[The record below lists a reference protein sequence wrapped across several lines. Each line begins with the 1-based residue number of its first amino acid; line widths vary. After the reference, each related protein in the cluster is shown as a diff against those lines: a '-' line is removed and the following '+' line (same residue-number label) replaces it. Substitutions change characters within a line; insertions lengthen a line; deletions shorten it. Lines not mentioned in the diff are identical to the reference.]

1 MDITG
6 LDAALST
13 VSAYDIGSSTSPVTL
28 QEDIGVAMLGKSL
41 DMTQTLGAGMVQM
54 MENSLEVISIFIS
67 EKKVADFVLRLL
79 LCPQI
84 VGIFVSLCDF
94 KNFYENFRLTF
105 PLHLAI
111 LILVK
116 AS

>member
-41 DMTQTLGAGMVQM
+41 DMTQTFTDV
-54 MENSLEVISIFIS
+54 
-67 EKKVADFVLRLL
+67 R
-79 LCPQI
+79 
-84 VGIFVSLCDF
+84 
-94 KNFYENFRLTF
+94 
-105 PLHLAI
+105 
-111 LILVK
+111 
-116 AS
+116 

>member
-1 MDITG
+1 MNDCILYAKVGNESEVGFMDIAG

-54 MENSLEVISIFIS
+54 MENSVTPYLGSNIDLYI
-67 EKKVADFVLRLL
+67 
-79 LCPQI
+79 
-84 VGIFVSLCDF
+84 
-94 KNFYENFRLTF
+94 
-105 PLHLAI
+105 
-111 LILVK
+111 
-116 AS
+116 

>member
-54 MENSLEVISIFIS
+54 MENSVT
-67 EKKVADFVLRLL
+67 
-79 LCPQI
+79 P
-84 VGIFVSLCDF
+84 VS
-94 KNFYENFRLTF
+94 YTHLTL
-105 PLHLAI
+105 PTT
-111 LILVK
+111 
-116 AS
+116 

>member
-54 MENSLEVISIFIS
+54 MENSVTPYRSLYLKRKSQILFCGFCFAHKLLE
-67 EKKVADFVLRLL
+67 
-79 LCPQI
+79 
-84 VGIFVSLCDF
+84 SL
-94 KNFYENFRLTF
+94 
-105 PLHLAI
+105 
-111 LILVK
+111 
-116 AS
+116 